1 MYQRNTPS
9 LNKPEIIMDR
19 SYLLKA
25 IERNFFIFDKDEL
38 SQKIANS
45 QGFEERL
52 KSLVER
58 QAGCLNDSKY
68 LSVQHALFYKTIEEL
83 LKKMKQ
89 NLYAHEEEM
98 LADKSLLAIS
108 IYYHYSAV
116 CLPTLMYVF
125 IRNVLKEKI
134 LLV

>member
-52 KSLVER
+52 KSLVVR

-83 LKKMKQ
+83 LKK
-89 NLYAHEEEM
+89 
-98 LADKSLLAIS
+98 
-108 IYYHYSAV
+108 
-116 CLPTLMYVF
+116 
-125 IRNVLKEKI
+125 
-134 LLV
+134 